1 MPEELDRNSA
11 DRHNKRY
18 LIGGR
23 LEAVDL
29 IEMLL
34 KDMPFL
40 TGVMAFDYGN
50 AIKYLVRLGKKDGA
64 RNEIRKAINYLE
76 MLDEKLAAD
85 ELEEAT
91 CRT

>member
-1 MPEELDRNSA
+1 MENNTA
-11 DRHNKRY
+11 DRHNSRY
-18 LIGGR
+18 MIGGR
-23 LEAVDL
+23 LEAIDL

-40 TGVMAFDYGN
+40 TDVMAFDYGN

-76 MLDEKLAAD
+76 MLDEKLA
-85 ELEEAT
+85 EEET
-91 CRT
+91 RG